1 MAPARING
9 PSGARRRSNGSR
21 GKPMPVPPRG
31 PNGVDTPTEGAP
43 TFLDRAPSDRPR
55 DWDPVPGSNVTL
67 NDILNHVLNL
77 ILNHTVRHRAGR
89 SRVVPRK
96 VEIQRSRSSTT
107 VEESECAS
115 ALRRAPSITRRNDGC
130 APRCRRRGSP
140 WGSCRFLRTPAFRR
154 SPTSTLPYS
163 SHTSSCKQ
171 TEPTNLGH
179 LRPIDSFSPE
189 STICSKP
196 KMISRF
202 GWSFRDGDSCLCA
215 DPHASLPRTMGTK
228 KSPRRKQLT
237 NEILWTSTA
246 IVRTTPNLE

>member
-1 MAPARING
+1 
-9 PSGARRRSNGSR
+9 
-21 GKPMPVPPRG
+21 MPVPPRG

-215 DPHASLPRTMGTK
+215 DPHASLPRTRGTK